1 MVTRPTVGP
10 VGTPTAPVTPDDL
23 LAYLRQ
29 GSHGAPTTV
38 ATDEVAGAVSAA
50 IGIVQRA
57 CGAIVATE
65 VRVSAWHDGRR
76 GTIVL
81 HGVPA
86 ISDVVALETPDGVDV
101 VDVLAAS
108 AVDWEA
114 GIIRLPRA
122 DAGGWVA
129 QVVTATTP
137 ERTAALKLAVL
148 VIAAHLAA
156 GRLVQVAALATAA
169 PSGFAVPRRAEDLM
183 AAWRLPAIA

>member
-10 VGTPTAPVTPDDL
+10 VGTPTAPVTPIDL
-23 LAYLRQ
+23 LAYMQQTNR
-29 GSHGAPTTV
+29 ATPTVTAEKV
-38 ATDEVAGAVSAA
+38 EDAVTAA
-50 IGIVQRA
+50 LGIVQRA

-86 ISDVVALETPDGVDV
+86 ISDVVALETPDGVDI
-101 VDVLAAS
+101 VDDLAAS
-108 AVDWEA
+108 AVDWDA
-114 GIIRLPRA
+114 GIIRLPRS

-137 ERTAALKLAVL
+137 ERTAALKHGVL
-148 VIAAHLAA
+148 IIAAHLMAA
-156 GRLVQVAALATAA
+156 QLVAPGGVTPTGYAVPARAEQLMAGWRLV
-169 PSGFAVPRRAEDLM
+169 
-183 AAWRLPAIA
+183 AIA